1 LKKAIRPWLRLAL
14 FSLPLLLFFGAPAAA
29 LWLGGE
35 WMRADEIR
43 DRQSATSGRLVL
55 HGPAFSNRV
64 IYQKTRLIDERRPQV
79 LTLGTSRVLQFRA
92 GFFLPEV
99 RFFNGG
105 SCIQR
110 IVHFRPLLANI
121 PQDRQPEVLILG
133 LDQYWFN
140 PKSGYS
146 DIVGRGDAWF
156 EEQRTNELD
165 RLEILR
171 HNWWT
176 IDRDLWTGAVP
187 VRQLLSRP
195 GRADRIGFTA
205 LVWNQG
211 TRTDGSYRY
220 RAFYYNLDD
229 PRHHDRNFQE
239 SFRKIDHGL
248 LPYEWSRELH
258 PPALKEMEALL
269 AECTRR
275 GVMVVG
281 FLPPFAHPLI
291 ERMARVPGHYEY
303 MARLEPALRPLFEQH
318 GFELYNFTDSA
329 QLGTPD
335 REATDGFHGTE
346 RTYLRLLIAM
356 LRQGSA
362 LNAYASL
369 PELEQVLATT
379 TAPSELVPE
388 RF

>member
-1 LKKAIRPWLRLAL
+1 MKISVRPWLRLAL
-14 FSLPLLLFFGAPAAA
+14 FSVPLLVFFGVPVAA

-35 WMRADEIR
+35 WMPSIDIR
-43 DRQSATSGRLVL
+43 TRLGATPGRLVL
-55 HGPAFSNRV
+55 HGPAFSNRI

-92 GFFLPEV
+92 GFFLPDV
-99 RFFNGG
+99 RFLNGG

-110 IVHFRPLLANI
+110 VVHFRSLLANI
-121 PQDRQPEVLILG
+121 PKERQPEVLILG

-140 PKSGYS
+140 PKSAYT
-146 DIVGRGDAWF
+146 DIVTRGTAWF
-156 EEQRTNELD
+156 EEQRTHEFD
-165 RLEILR
+165 RVEMLR

-187 VRQLLSRP
+187 LQKLLSGA
-195 GRADRIGFTA
+195 GRTDRLGFTA
-205 LVWNQG
+205 LVRDEG
-211 TRTDGSYRY
+211 TRNDGSYRY
-220 RAFYYNLDD
+220 RSYFYDLDD
-229 PRHHDRNFQE
+229 ARHLDRNFSE

-248 LPYEWSRELH
+248 LPYEWSSELH
-258 PPALKEMEALL
+258 APALKEMEELL
-269 AECTRR
+269 AECDRR

-291 ERMARVPGHYEY
+291 EEMAKIKGGYDYLPK
-303 MARLEPALRPLFEQH
+303 LEPALRPLFEQH
-318 GFELYNFTDSA
+318 GFELYDYTDAA

-335 REATDGFHGTE
+335 REAIDGFHGTE
-346 RTYLRLLIAM
+346 RTYIRLLVAM